1 PPLEMTVAAGGIL
14 SFLKRANDKNAA
26 LIPVI
31 STEAKRSGEISLLNS
46 PRNMEAGELST
57 QSIIGAVPVCLPQ
70 RHAAPLEMTVLAG
83 GILSFQKRT
92 NDKKRCPHPRHFD
105 RSEAEWRNLTPPWYM
120 KH

>member
-1 PPLEMTVAAGGIL
+1 MTVAAGGIL

-57 QSIIGAVPVCLPQ
+57 QNIMGAVPVCLPQ
-70 RHAAPLEMTVLAG
+70 RHAAPLEMTVLA
-83 GILSFQKRT
+83 ISIQAFQKRM

>member
-1 PPLEMTVAAGGIL
+1 MTKTL
-14 SFLKRANDKNAA
+14 PRF
-26 LIPVI
+26 PVI

-46 PRNMEAGELST
+46 PRNMEAEDLST
-57 QSIIGAVPVCLPQ
+57 QSIMRAVPVCLPQ

-83 GILSFQKRT
+83 GILSFQKGM